1 MRLGSRHGA
10 NGPVRKQKGLRPLNA
25 DIMLK
30 RSLLLAALVST
41 TAHAVSPNSSTSPR
55 PLTLDEAIHHA
66 WARAPQVA
74 ALALAPQLAQAR
86 ELQAGLRPSPR
97 LEASTALGLDD
108 KSEWS
113 LGLGLSQ
120 SLPRRE
126 RVALARA
133 YARLGGEAAP
143 ITLALRRAQLADQV
157 RRLWYT
163 LAVQD
168 ARAALAERI
177 LAAALALVDGL
188 VERHAAGEI
197 AESDWLFL
205 QLELGRAAQGQAL
218 AKAELEASHAQ
229 LRARLRWP
237 ETDRLPPLQ
246 VTLDPLIEAALPEK
260 TSSETPLPS
269 LRLAEHELAQAQA
282 ALDLA
287 RSESREDWTVG
298 AGIEVERRA
307 NDANGRLSSEP
318 RLTLSTSAP
327 WPVRSGRAPNRGVI
341 AEREAALRIAQAE
354 LNALR
359 DELTAEATAA
369 LRTAHALQPEVL
381 RYRDFAKIAATA
393 QERLLPILARG
404 EISPRELGQA
414 QQQHAAIEAEF
425 LDTVAR
431 YLEARATL
439 EMAIGQ
445 TPPQPQL

>member
-1 MRLGSRHGA
+1 MFRL
-10 NGPVRKQKGLRPLNA
+10 
-25 DIMLK
+25 
-30 RSLLLAALVST
+30 SLLLAALVST
-41 TAHAVSPNSSTSPR
+41 TAHAASLDSSPSPR
-55 PLTLDEAIHHA
+55 ELTLDEAIHHA
-66 WARAPQVA
+66 WARDPQVA

-86 ELQAGLRPSPR
+86 ELQAGLRPAPR
-97 LEASTALGLDD
+97 LEANTALGLAN
-108 KSEWS
+108 KSEWA

-143 ITLALRRAQLADQV
+143 ITLSLRRAQLANTV

-163 LAVQD
+163 LAVQE
-168 ARAALAERI
+168 ARAALAERM
-177 LAAALALVDGL
+177 LAANLALVDGL

-205 QLELGRAAQGQAL
+205 QLELGRTAQANSR
-218 AKAELEASHAQ
+218 ANAELESARAQ

-237 ETDRLPPLQ
+237 EADPLPPLQ
-246 VTLDPLIEAALPEK
+246 LALDPLIEAELPKEIP
-260 TSSETPLPS
+260 EGPDLPTI
-269 LRLAEHELAQAQA
+269 LLAEHEVARARA

-298 AGIEVERRA
+298 AGLEVERRA

-341 AEREAALRIAQAE
+341 AEREAALHIAQTE
-354 LNALR
+354 LDALR
-359 DELTAEATAA
+359 EEIASEANAA
-369 LRTAHALQPEVL
+369 LTTARPLQPEVL
-381 RYRDFAKIAATA
+381 RYRDFAKVTATA
-393 QERLLPILARG
+393 QQRLQPLLTRG
-404 EISPRELGQA
+404 EIGPRDLALA

-425 LDTVAR
+425 LDTAAR
-431 YLEARATL
+431 YLDARATL
-439 EMAIGQ
+439 EMATSQ
-445 TPPQPQL
+445 VPALSVTTHPLSLSK

>member
-1 MRLGSRHGA
+1 MSLRL
-10 NGPVRKQKGLRPLNA
+10 
-25 DIMLK
+25 
-30 RSLLLAALVST
+30 SLFLAALVST
-41 TAHAVSPNSSTSPR
+41 TAHAAPPDLSTPR
-55 PLTLDEAIHHA
+55 ALTLDEAIHHA
-66 WARAPQVA
+66 WARDPQVA

-86 ELQAGLRPSPR
+86 ELQAGLRPAPR
-97 LEASTALGLDD
+97 LEANTALGLDD

-143 ITLALRRAQLADQV
+143 ITLALRRTQLADKV
-157 RRLWYT
+157 RRLWYA

-168 ARAALAERI
+168 ARATLTEQMFAANRALA
-177 LAAALALVDGL
+177 DGL

-205 QLELGRAAQGQAL
+205 KLELGRSAQAQAL
-218 AKAELEASHAQ
+218 AKAERDATRAQ

-237 ETDRLPPLQ
+237 EAEPLPALQLALNPLLE
-246 VTLDPLIEAALPEK
+246 VTLPEGNAGVA
-260 TSSETPLPS
+260 SLPS
-269 LRLAEHELAQAQA
+269 LTLAEHEVAKARA

-298 AGIEVERRA
+298 AGVEVERRA
-307 NDANGRLSSEP
+307 NDASGRLSSEP

-327 WPVRSGRAPNRGVI
+327 WPVRSGRPPNRGVI

-354 LNALR
+354 FDALR
-359 DELTAEATAA
+359 DELAAEAHAA
-369 LRTAHALQPEVL
+369 LATARALQPEVL
-381 RYRDFAKIAATA
+381 RYREFAQHAATA
-393 QERLLPILARG
+393 QQTLSPLLARG

-425 LDTVAR
+425 LDAAAR

-439 EMAIGQ
+439 ETALGQ
-445 TPPQPQL
+445 IPPQPQL

>member
-1 MRLGSRHGA
+1 
-10 NGPVRKQKGLRPLNA
+10 
-25 DIMLK
+25 MLK

-41 TAHAVSPNSSTSPR
+41 TAHAASLNSSSSLRT
-55 PLTLDEAIHHA
+55 LTLDEAIHHA
-66 WARAPQVA
+66 WARDPQVA

-97 LEASTALGLDD
+97 LEANSSLALDN

-197 AESDWLFL
+197 SESDWLFL
-205 QLELGRAAQGQAL
+205 QLELGRAAQAQAL
-218 AKAELEASHAQ
+218 AEAEREAAHAQ

-237 ETDRLPPLQ
+237 ETAPLPPLQ
-246 VTLDPLIEAALPEK
+246 VALDPLIEVALPEK

-307 NDANGRLSSEP
+307 NDASGRLSSEP

-354 LNALR
+354 LDALR
-359 DELTAEATAA
+359 VELTAEATAA
-369 LRTAHALQPEVL
+369 LRAAHTLQPEVL

-393 QERLLPILARG
+393 QERLLPLLARG

-414 QQQHAAIEAEF
+414 QQQQAAIEAEF
-425 LDTVAR
+425 LDAVAR

-439 EMAIGQ
+439 EAATTQISN
-445 TPPQPQL
+445 PSL